1 MTRAASLA
9 RVAGAAVLIVLTY
22 LALGPLP
29 AIAGAWLLMSPDPI
43 AATGRAGGVGA
54 VGAGAK
60 AAAAYLAQEWRR
72 GGPARARRRSA
83 RRDRWWRAGGWR
95 RSALRLE
102 HAVVLAYRG
111 LRSVPIA
118 GSRGVHAMP
127 GGARHA
133 TAAAKARRQ
142 ALRGGPAAHRATTGN
157 TRIGRSGAGPAW
169 TPPPTPQHAA
179 TPQSH
184 QPGRSPAAQAPTSPG
199 GHPAAGTPAPTTGG
213 QMSNEDYPAAGG
225 GEVDPTMPGG
235 GELTTT
241 ADLRQEIA
249 VVQARIEQA
258 EVLAGQLREWQ
269 SGLPDRYQ
277 AAAGVGGPQ
286 TRGLTEAVNEVT
298 EAAGDGA
305 AFGQGLNALRRACDQ
320 ADVLGEQA
328 DAIGAD
334 GHTRG
339 YVPA

>member
-1 MTRAASLA
+1 MTRAGGLA
-9 RVAGAAVLIVLTY
+9 RAAGVGVLIVFTY

-60 AAAAYLAQEWRR
+60 AAGAYLAQEWRR

-83 RRDRWWRAGGWR
+83 RRDRWWHARGWR
-95 RSALRLE
+95 RKGLQVE
-102 HAVVLAYRG
+102 HGAVLAYRG
-111 LRSVPIA
+111 LRCIPVA
-118 GSRGVHAMP
+118 GNRGAHAMP

-133 TAAAKARRQ
+133 AAAARARRR
-142 ALRGGPAAHRATTGN
+142 ALRGGPAAHRAPTGKPPV
-157 TRIGRSGAGPAW
+157 GESGAGPAW
-169 TPPPTPQHAA
+169 SPPPTAPPPANPRQ
-179 TPQSH
+179 P
-184 QPGRSPAAQAPTSPG
+184 QPGPSPSAPAPTSPG
-199 GHPAAGTPAPTTGG
+199 GRPATGTAAPTTGG
-213 QMSNEDYPAAGG
+213 QMSNDDYPAAGAG
-225 GEVDPTMPGG
+225 GAGPTGPGG

-241 ADLRQEIA
+241 ADLRDEITA
-249 VVQARIEQA
+249 MQALIEQA
-258 EVLAGQLREWQ
+258 EVLAGQLRDWQ
-269 SGLPDRYQ
+269 AGLPDRYE

-286 TRGLTEAVNEVT
+286 TQGLTEAVNEVT
-298 EAAGDGA
+298 EAAGDGD

-328 DAIGAD
+328 DAMGAD

-339 YVPA
+339 YVTA